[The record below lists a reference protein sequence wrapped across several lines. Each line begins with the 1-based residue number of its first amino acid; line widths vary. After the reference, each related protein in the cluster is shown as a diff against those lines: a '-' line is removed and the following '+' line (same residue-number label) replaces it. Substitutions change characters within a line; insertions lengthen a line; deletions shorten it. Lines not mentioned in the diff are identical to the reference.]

1 MANLIPIPDVLSEGL
16 KQGLLGA
23 RPCLEIAPYLFPTYL
38 RGSRIFTQ
46 GSEPVRV
53 IASTLKEGPGRTF
66 WVRGA
71 PRSGKNIGQ

>member
-16 KQGLLGA
+16 NQGLLGA

-46 GSEPVRV
+46 GSGPVHI
-53 IASTLKEGPGRTF
+53 IASTMKEGPWRTF
-66 WVRGA
+66 RVRGA
-71 PRSGKNIGQ
+71 ARSGKNIGQ